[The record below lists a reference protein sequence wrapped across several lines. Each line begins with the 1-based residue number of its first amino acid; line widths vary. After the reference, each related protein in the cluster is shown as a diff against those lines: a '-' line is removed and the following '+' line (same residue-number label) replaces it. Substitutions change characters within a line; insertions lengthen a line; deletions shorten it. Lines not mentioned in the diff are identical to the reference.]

1 MVETI
6 NLDSAEAVNQ
16 EDLEEL
22 QRHRLNLGHALTA
35 AEHLNE
41 FTKDIKDD
49 VCEFWGDNPF
59 CIGASL
65 AIACFPNPPRI
76 ICDTVT
82 MLFKLLAYPIF
93 VGVTI
98 AYQAVDDIFEIAT
111 LGELYCLVFHTYA
124 IMNFLCN
131 NELLSNLMLSFVIFK
146 VLIRP
151 STASTTPGQRT
162 STHLNTIKK
171 IGKH

>member
-6 NLDSAEAVNQ
+6 NLDSAEAGNQ
-16 EDLEEL
+16 EHLGDL
-22 QRHRLNLGHALTA
+22 QRHRLNLGHTLTH
-35 AEHLNE
+35 AENLNE

-76 ICDTVT
+76 ICNTVA
-82 MLFKLLAYPIF
+82 MLLKLLAYPIF

-111 LGELYCLVFHTYA
+111 LGERYCLKSHISYA
-124 IMNFLCN
+124 NRYEIPV
-131 NELLSNLMLSFVIFK
+131 LMLSFVMCQVQI
-146 VLIRP
+146 LP
-151 STASTTPGQRT
+151 STANTTLEQLT